1 MWFYS
6 QTYRGIK
13 KRLTLAWKPKL
24 FLVSSYPY
32 KKCIMKNREIIMRRL
47 ETIESN
53 MSKLDFI
60 LKRQGSREEFEDV
73 IADIR
78 DKVNEAKAFVQQEP
92 LSPGEINQY

>member
-1 MWFYS
+1 
-6 QTYRGIK
+6 
-13 KRLTLAWKPKL
+13 
-24 FLVSSYPY
+24 
-32 KKCIMKNREIIMRRL
+32 MKNRDIIMRRL